1 MPRRDQRILL
11 ALAVLSM
18 AIVVV
23 HSMLGLHPD
32 LLLAVPALVL
42 FLPLA
47 CGRYVGEDGIAR
59 LVAIR
64 RAPFA
69 RAIARHTKAL
79 RAPGVL
85 PRGGR
90 LIAASLAERGP
101 PAPLLAR

>member
-1 MPRRDQRILL
+1 MPRRDQRILF

-64 RAPFA
+64 RTPIV
-69 RAIARHTKAL
+69 RAIARHTRAL
-79 RAPGVL
+79 RAPRIL

-101 PAPLLAR
+101 PALLLAR